1 MKLGLTI
8 TTSRW
13 EIGGNCLKKHDL
25 AFCTHP
31 TLAKV
36 GWGNVFDAGW
46 LSQTSRKAVQDSRCL
61 PHLVGH
67 PQKQEPMSGTCWL
80 PDVVPG
86 LALRTA
92 QRNSIKGEV
101 KKKHV
106 SGGRSFSCFP
116 AHLTVA
122 QRWSM
127 QANNRTSPRVDHF
140 FTAENEKHRTD
151 CPRAVNANSRLR
163 LPCETQPLATASE
176 KNVLRCTSLLLGG
189 ARRTPS
195 LAKSSQ

>member
-1 MKLGLTI
+1 MMKLGLTI

-127 QANNRTSPRVDHF
+127 QANNRTSPRVVHF
-140 FTAENEKHRTD
+140 FTAETRNIGLTARGQSMRTLGCV
-151 CPRAVNANSRLR
+151 CPAKLNHS
-163 LPCETQPLATASE
+163 LPRGRKMS
-176 KNVLRCTSLLLGG
+176 
-189 ARRTPS
+189 
-195 LAKSSQ
+195 